1 MVGFRKREREEEAE
15 IPTASMADIA
25 FLLII
30 FFMVTTVFAREK
42 GLKLLLPERQAQTVK
57 LSGEKMLVLS
67 INPRGEIF
75 ADNEKI
81 TLQEV
86 QTEVNKKLEENPKA
100 VIFIR
105 THELAPYK
113 RMIDVFDEVKMTG
126 AKAVSLGVIK
136 QEAGP

>member
-57 LSGEKMLVLS
+57 LSGEKMLVIS
-67 INPRGEIF
+67 
-75 ADNEKI
+75 
-81 TLQEV
+81 
-86 QTEVNKKLEENPKA
+86 
-100 VIFIR
+100 
-105 THELAPYK
+105 
-113 RMIDVFDEVKMTG
+113 
-126 AKAVSLGVIK
+126 
-136 QEAGP
+136 